1 MPGEA
6 AAVASADGEGTL
18 DPALLAVL
26 ANRFDAIV
34 RDMTATLLRTGHSA
48 MIAVARDFS
57 CAIATADDELLAAAE
72 GMPVH
77 VFGAHLQTAAMRR
90 AHPDLREGDA
100 FLDNDPYEANTHS
113 GDHTIM
119 VPVFCAGEHLFT
131 TSVKAHQA
139 DIGNSIPSSYHPFAR
154 DVYEEGA
161 LIFSST
167 QVQREYRD
175 IDDIVRMCKR
185 RIRVP
190 EQWYGDYLAMLGA
203 ARIGE
208 RRLRDVVERYGVETI
223 RAFVAEW
230 LDYSERRMAHAIAEL
245 PAVRLEGETCH
256 DPIGPLAEPIPVR
269 AAIAVDPEAGT
280 IEVDLRDNV
289 DALPVGINES
299 MACSTNN
306 AVAGILNV
314 LERVP
319 INSGS
324 FRRLRIRLR
333 EGAVVG
339 IARHPDCCSVATTNV
354 ADRLTNVIQH
364 AFAEIGDGHGL
375 AEGAASLSAGY
386 AVIAGEDRA
395 GDPYINQLIVGSN
408 GGPGTPQVDGWLT
421 YGAPGGAG
429 LIYRDSVE
437 VDEHKFPMRYSEIR
451 VLADSGG
458 AGRFRGAPASVV
470 EFGPSEAPMLV
481 AYQIDGHATPARGAR
496 GGLPGST
503 GAAYKID
510 AEGAVERTP
519 NVTQIELQPGER
531 VRGVHGGGGGYGD
544 PRERDPS
551 RVLADVLEGYV
562 SPDAAERDYAVA
574 LEGDAAAGTLG
585 IDSAATE
592 LHRSAVPYPHISGH
606 RNSGTPDFDQ
616 GGTT

>member
-1 MPGEA
+1 
-6 AAVASADGEGTL
+6 
-18 DPALLAVL
+18 
-26 ANRFDAIV
+26 
-34 RDMTATLLRTGHSA
+34 
-48 MIAVARDFS
+48 
-57 CAIATADDELLAAAE
+57 
-72 GMPVH
+72 
-77 VFGAHLQTAAMRR
+77 
-90 AHPDLREGDA
+90 
-100 FLDNDPYEANTHS
+100 
-113 GDHTIM
+113 
-119 VPVFCAGEHLFT
+119 
-131 TSVKAHQA
+131 
-139 DIGNSIPSSYHPFAR
+139 
-154 DVYEEGA
+154 
-161 LIFSST
+161 
-167 QVQREYRD
+167 
-175 IDDIVRMCKR
+175 
-185 RIRVP
+185 
-190 EQWYGDYLAMLGA
+190 
-203 ARIGE
+203 
-208 RRLRDVVERYGVETI
+208 
-223 RAFVAEW
+223 
-230 LDYSERRMAHAIAEL
+230 
-245 PAVRLEGETCH
+245 
-256 DPIGPLAEPIPVR
+256 
-269 AAIAVDPEAGT
+269 DPEAGT

-319 INSGS
+319 VNSGS

-364 AFAEIGDGHGL
+364 AFSEIGDGHGL

-386 AVIAGEDRA
+386 AVIAGSDRA

-408 GGPGTPQVDGWLT
+408 GGPGTPRVDGWLT

-451 VLADSGG
+451 VLEDSGG

-481 AYQIDGHATPARGAR
+481 AYQIDGHTTPARGAR
-496 GGLPGST
+496 GGLPGNT
-503 GAAYKID
+503 GAAYKINAD
-510 AEGAVERTP
+510 GTVARTP
-519 NVTQIELQPGER
+519 NVTQIELRPGER

-544 PRERDPS
+544 PRERDPA

-562 SPDAAERDYAVA
+562 SREAAERDYGVA
-574 LEGDAAAGTLG
+574 LEGDASAGTLAVNP
-585 IDSAATE
+585 AATE
-592 LHRSAVPYPHISGH
+592 QRRSAVTSGPIAAQSH
-606 RNSGTPDFDQ
+606 SGAPASDQ